1 VFVFSKKSGIIFKEV
16 RHLRIIITGFK
27 PFMSHDVNPT
37 EEIISILP
45 GQIYGNE
52 IIRLLLPVEFDNSFD
67 VLKEAIIKYKP
78 NVVIALGLA
87 GNRKA
92 ISLERVAINVDH
104 STAPDNIG
112 NTPNHKTIIK
122 SGMNAY
128 FSTLPLDDIVLKLKQ
143 KNINVEISNTAGTY
157 VCNNLFYHL
166 MNYIEE
172 NNLNIKAG
180 FVHVPLMDEQLKS
193 KGNFSMP
200 LSTMV
205 EGVIDLIK
213 ECI

>member
-1 VFVFSKKSGIIFKEV
+1 
-16 RHLRIIITGFK
+16 LRIIITGFK

-213 ECI
+213 ECIWWKWEGRNGSCEI

>member
-1 VFVFSKKSGIIFKEV
+1 V

>member
-1 VFVFSKKSGIIFKEV
+1 M
-16 RHLRIIITGFK
+16 RIIITGFK

-122 SGMNAY
+122 SGKNAY
-128 FSTLPLDDIVLKLKQ
+128 FSKLPLDEIVLKLKQ

>member
-1 VFVFSKKSGIIFKEV
+1 
-16 RHLRIIITGFK
+16 
-27 PFMSHDVNPT
+27 
-37 EEIISILP
+37 
-45 GQIYGNE
+45 
-52 IIRLLLPVEFDNSFD
+52 
-67 VLKEAIIKYKP
+67 
-78 NVVIALGLA
+78 
-87 GNRKA
+87 
-92 ISLERVAINVDH
+92 
-104 STAPDNIG
+104 
-112 NTPNHKTIIK
+112 
-122 SGMNAY
+122 MNAY